1 MEDQNVGSIIG
12 RTPSDELTSMGN
24 VRLLENLRNGYHRTG
39 SFEFNEKSTY
49 CRVHNGFL
57 YS

>member
-12 RTPSDELTSMGN
+12 RTPSDELIVMGN

-39 SFEFNEKSTY
+39 SFEFNEKS
-49 CRVHNGFL
+49 
-57 YS
+57 